1 VLTAWTFSALIA
13 DTADQQAWG
22 VLHLAI
28 DSGGPS
34 ADVALRLLGT
44 IDDAEARTVIESS
57 LKSGN
62 PGAAAVAG
70 GLTRSQCATYLPLLK
85 RLAENPSFEPKPP
98 ILQCIAKAR
107 SPEAAAVL
115 REIADASGEPD
126 AGAAFGLL
134 ESMGPVAVDALAREL
149 REGHSA
155 SKRETAVYS
164 LPGSTVPGEVA
175 AFREALRDPDAG
187 VRLAGAL
194 RLGQLGSAAGEAV
207 LTAAAEGKAPDA
219 RREAAAA
226 LAALGAPGAAGRLA
240 KLLEDPNRAE
250 RIRTIWA
257 IARIDGPRLRNF
269 VYEKGLENE
278 PDFRSMLAEKLLS
291 PGEPRGMAVLASMLS
306 DYDESVR
313 LIAAGRLLSTSLA
326 DLAHTVVIDGLQS
339 ESGTVRALALQIASG
354 SPSMEEALSGLVAS
368 SDPIVQ
374 EAAIA
379 AAGELRQRDQFSR
392 LEPYLQSR
400 VPAVAMAAAKALLL
414 IDAAAAR
421 PILMRGLN
429 SDLSYVRID
438 CAAVLLSRRF

>member
-1 VLTAWTFSALIA
+1 MIA

-57 LKSGN
+57 LQSGT
-62 PGAAAVAG
+62 PWAADVAG
-70 GLTRSQCATYLPLLK
+70 GLTGSQCATYLPLLK

-98 ILQCIAKAR
+98 ILQCIAKVR
-107 SPEAAAVL
+107 SPEAAAML

-126 AGAAFGLL
+126 AGVAFGLL
-134 ESMGPVAVDALAREL
+134 EPMGPVAVDALAREL

-164 LPGSTVPGEVA
+164 LPGSTAPGEVA
-175 AFREALRDPDAG
+175 AFREALKDPDAG

-194 RLGQLGSAAGEAV
+194 RLAQLGSAAGEAE
-207 LTAAAEGKAPDA
+207 LTAAAEGKAADA
-219 RREAAAA
+219 RRDAAAA
-226 LAALGAPGAAGRLA
+226 LAALGAPRSEARLA
-240 KLLEDPNRAE
+240 KLLESSDRLE
-250 RIRTIWA
+250 RVRTIWA
-257 IARIDGPRLRNF
+257 IARIDGPRLREF
-269 VYEKGLENE
+269 VYAKGLENE
-278 PDFRSMLAEKLLS
+278 PDFKSMLAEKLLS
-291 PGEPRGMAVLASMLS
+291 PGEPRDMAVLASMLR
-306 DYDESVR
+306 DNDESVR

-326 DLAHTVVIDGLQS
+326 DRAHTVVIDGLQS